1 MPESAM
7 PATLPAPPNAAA
19 GPRPRPGRRRARGVA
34 ATVLGLTLLAAGAA
48 GCSSGGGDQKSG
60 GGSTAAPTRITVP
73 AKIGTL
79 TMVDKDHVGMG
90 VGGQGIPKAVRKNLH
105 DVTYFVDPH
114 DAGSPHVNVRGGPG
128 MPYPSDGPTDKI
140 KRLFSEWDLSL
151 DLDKVFTVP
160 AGSVGGLA
168 ECTTT
173 PVDKTYFGCG
183 WISGK
188 LALVID
194 FNSYNRDNVTTLLP
208 KILKAMVTS

>member
-1 MPESAM
+1 
-7 PATLPAPPNAAA
+7 
-19 GPRPRPGRRRARGVA
+19 
-34 ATVLGLTLLAAGAA
+34 VLGLTLLAAGAA
-48 GCSSGGGDQKSG
+48 GCSSGGSGDQKSG
-60 GGSTAAPTRITVP
+60 GGSTAAPTRIQVP

-105 DVTYFVDPH
+105 DVSYFVDPQ

-128 MPYPSDGPTDKI
+128 MPVPSDPGQPDAI
-140 KRLFSEWDLSL
+140 KRLLSEWDLSM
-151 DLDKVFTVP
+151 DLDKVFKVP

-173 PVDKTYFGCG
+173 PVDKTDFGCG

-188 LALVID
+188 VALVID
-194 FNSYNRDNVTTLLP
+194 FDSYSRDKVTALLP
-208 KILKAMVTS
+208 KILEAMVTS